1 MVLKKKIILAKYL
14 IKRLDIK
21 SFFSIILIGD
31 ENMIE
36 EILLEAEDKMEK
48 AIGNM
53 EARFLN
59 IRAGRAN
66 PNILDKVMVNYYGSP
81 TPLKQLANISVPEA
95 RKLMIKPFDRGSLND
110 IEKGIYEAEIGLT
123 PNNNGETIILIIP
136 ELTEERRREYV
147 KDAKQVSEEAKIAL
161 RNIRQDANN
170 SIKRCEDIPEDDQK
184 AYMEDVQDL
193 INKYNKIVD
202 EKLKEKENELMSV

>member
-1 MVLKKKIILAKYL
+1 
-14 IKRLDIK
+14 
-21 SFFSIILIGD
+21 
-31 ENMIE
+31 MIE

-48 AIGNM
+48 AISNM

-123 PNNNGETIILIIP
+123 PNNNGETIILVIP

-170 SIKRCEDIPEDDQK
+170 SIKRCEDVPEDDQK
-184 AYMEDVQDL
+184 AYIEDVQDL